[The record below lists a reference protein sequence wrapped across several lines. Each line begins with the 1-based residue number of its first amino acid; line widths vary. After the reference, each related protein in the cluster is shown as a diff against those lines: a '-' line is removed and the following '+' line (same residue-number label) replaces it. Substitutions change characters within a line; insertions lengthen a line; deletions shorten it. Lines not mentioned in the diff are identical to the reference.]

1 MDCPRPKV
9 TFVNEYE
16 YMNPNYRPSMEDA
29 TVIIPSLPVNK
40 NVLFA
45 SLMDGH
51 GGKCEYWV
59 VCPLLA
65 IGCGTASYVAS
76 RLPENIDRAI
86 ADRELAT
93 PENAI
98 RFAFLATDMECRMQE
113 LVSSGC
119 TCATVLIMDEQQY
132 GKRYLLAANIGDSR
146 IVLSR
151 NGVPERLSHVGNAME

>member
-1 MDCPRPKV
+1 M
-9 TFVNEYE
+9 
-16 YMNPNYRPSMEDA
+16 
-29 TVIIPSLPVNK
+29 
-40 NVLFA
+40 
-45 SLMDGH
+45 
-51 GGKCEYWV
+51 
-59 VCPLLA
+59 A

-86 ADRELAT
+86 ADSELTT

-119 TCATVLIMDEQQY
+119 TCATVLIMDEQQN
-132 GKRYLLAANIGDSR
+132 GERYLIAANIGDSR

-151 NGVPERLSHVGNAME
+151 NGVPERLSHVRNATEMIICSRITKQRMRKKSDASMLLEEWL